1 MINQAFEMKFKMSK
15 ISPPN
20 VKNKTATYWYSPT
33 YKYEFSSW
41 VKSIIRDIREINRLR
56 NRRVIPHSRQV
67 KTVTF

>member
-41 VKSIIRDIREINRLR
+41 VKAKYEIKFKQNIL
-56 NRRVIPHSRQV
+56 N
-67 KTVTF
+67 FL

>member
-41 VKSIIRDIREINRLR
+41 VNCSEAA
-56 NRRVIPHSRQV
+56 V
-67 KTVTF
+67 KV